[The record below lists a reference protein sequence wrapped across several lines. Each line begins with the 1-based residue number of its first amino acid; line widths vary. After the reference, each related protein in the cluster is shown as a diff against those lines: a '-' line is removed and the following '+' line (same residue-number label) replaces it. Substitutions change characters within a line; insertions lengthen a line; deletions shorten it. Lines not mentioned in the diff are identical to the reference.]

1 MEITQR
7 QRWFAENL
15 PWRVWCRT
23 FEALGAAGGL
33 AVGGA
38 WAFSSGWSWTGIG
51 YGVLCGLAGLFLG
64 TMLSFLC
71 GWFVLGPLYH
81 HQACLNGF
89 PYAIGDEVQILAG
102 KHRGRRGRVYELG
115 QFGRPRVRLGE
126 EAARDFG
133 DLFEPTE
140 VARVAGGD
148 ARAAG
153 GQ

>member
-1 MEITQR
+1 VDITRR

-15 PWRVWCRT
+15 PWRVWCRV
-23 FEALGAAGGL
+23 FEITGASFGLVLGAAWAADGGWT
-33 AVGGA
+33 
-38 WAFSSGWSWTGIG
+38 WASVFYGLVCGWV
-51 YGVLCGLAGLFLG
+51 GVLLGRTLALIG
-64 TMLSFLC
+64 
-71 GWFVLGPLYH
+71 GWPVLGPLYH

-102 KHRGRRGRVYELG
+102 RYRGRRGRVYELG
-115 QFGRPRVRLGE
+115 QFGRPRVWLGE
-126 EAARDFG
+126 EASRDFG

-148 ARAAG
+148 AGAAE